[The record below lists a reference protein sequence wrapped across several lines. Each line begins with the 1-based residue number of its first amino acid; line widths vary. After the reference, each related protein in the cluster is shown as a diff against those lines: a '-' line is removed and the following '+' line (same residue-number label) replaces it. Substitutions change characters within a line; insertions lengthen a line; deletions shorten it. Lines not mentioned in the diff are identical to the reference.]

1 MSYAV
6 VAASSVLAVLL
17 VLALVREVRTRR
29 AMQNLLTRI
38 FDQGRRRHET
48 NRSDRPDDVVSD
60 VVDPADRDRM

>member
-6 VAASSVLAVLL
+6 VAASSALAVLL

-29 AMQNLLTRI
+29 AMQNLLARI
-38 FDQGRRRHET
+38 FDHGRRKHET

-60 VVDPADRDRM
+60 VVDSADRDRM